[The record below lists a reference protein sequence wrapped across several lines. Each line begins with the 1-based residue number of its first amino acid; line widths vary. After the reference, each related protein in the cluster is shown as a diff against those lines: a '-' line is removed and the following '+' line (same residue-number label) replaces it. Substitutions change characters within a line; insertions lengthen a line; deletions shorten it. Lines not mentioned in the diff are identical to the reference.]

1 MRKSIRYRRSPSGR
15 NRGTVSIRTTLQAG
29 SKPAGRKPR
38 QKGAQTG
45 PEQAAHAPL
54 ALLPAPELSQPR
66 GVAQA
71 LEAWFA
77 AHARDLP
84 WRRARSGYAALV
96 SEVMLQQTQVA
107 RVVPAFERFMARF
120 PTPAALAA
128 APEQEVLAAWQGLG
142 YYRRARLLHAA
153 AKAVVS
159 QHNGQVPHS
168 AAALQQLPGVGRYT
182 AGAVAS
188 IVHGACEP
196 IVDGNVFR
204 VLARLTAH
212 SAQPEDR
219 AAQAW
224 AWEQATRLVQ
234 AAPNPGATNEALM
247 ELGATVCT
255 PGAPQ
260 CHACPL
266 RAGCKAAA
274 AGDPTHWPAPK
285 RAAARRAVHWHA
297 VVCVHRGSVVLEQ
310 RGSTGL
316 WAHMWQPPALEL
328 AGGES
333 ATAAAVA
340 AWWGAPVQALGEFE
354 HTTSHRQVRF
364 QVWQGQWH
372 QASLAPSR
380 ALVAWDHLHTYPL
393 ANAAWRVLQ
402 CAGAPVSPPP
412 SAGRSK
418 RAGRAAR
425 SAATDS

>member
-1 MRKSIRYRRSPSGR
+1 M
-15 NRGTVSIRTTLQAG
+15 
-29 SKPAGRKPR
+29 PAAP
-38 QKGAQTG
+38 
-45 PEQAAHAPL
+45 AAPA
-54 ALLPAPELSQPR
+54 APAPPAPPELCNPQ
-66 GVAQA
+66 GVARA

-77 AHARDLP
+77 LQARDLP
-84 WRRARSGYAALV
+84 WRRVRSGYQALV

-107 RVVPAFERFMARF
+107 RVVPAFERFMERF

-153 AKAVVS
+153 AKAVMV
-159 QHNGQVPHS
+159 QHNGQVPAS

-188 IVHGACEP
+188 IVHGAREP

-212 SAQPEDR
+212 SAQPQDK

-224 AWEQATRLVQ
+224 AWDQATRLVQ
-234 AAPNPGATNEALM
+234 AAPHPGVTNEALM

-260 CHACPL
+260 CAACPL
-266 RAGCKAAA
+266 RSGCKAAA
-274 AGDPTHWPAPK
+274 AGDPTQWPAPK
-285 RAAARRAVHWHA
+285 RAAARQTVHWHA
-297 VVCVHRGSVVLEQ
+297 VVCVHQGAVLLEQ

-316 WAHMWQPPALEL
+316 WAHMWQPPVLEM
-328 AGGES
+328 AGGER
-333 ATAAAVA
+333 AAVE
-340 AWWGAPVQALGEFE
+340 AWWGAPVQPLGSFE
-354 HTTSHRQVRF
+354 HVTSHRQVMF

-372 QASLAPSR
+372 AACLTPVR
-380 ALVAWDHLHTYPL
+380 ALVAWSHLHTYPL
-393 ANAAWRVLQ
+393 ANAAWRVLEL
-402 CAGAPVSPPP
+402 AGAPASPPP

-418 RAGRAAR
+418 RAGRAVR
-425 SAATDS
+425 SAATGS